1 VNLWLA
7 TLPFWSGFV
16 IFVGVGL
23 AISLVG
29 LLIVNAYFPQIDL
42 IANNLVGGFKFA
54 FLAQVYSALLAFVL
68 IEAGHRYATESAL
81 VSSEATTLLYL
92 DRAVAATAG
101 TQAEAFRRNLRVYAR
116 LVVSREWAAMAE
128 GDDSPDA
135 SQAFL
140 ALFSSYVA
148 IKPEEGGAEQANLS
162 LPSQLL
168 LNAMDKRVSRING
181 ASETLAPIIWAVTF
195 IGTAISIAFNWF
207 FGSRTLLTQLVMAA
221 LLSGSILAILFL
233 AMALSHPFVGDL
245 RISPTPFEALYAPSP

>member
-1 VNLWLA
+1 MNTWLA
-7 TLPFWSGFV
+7 TQPFWSGFI
-16 IFVGVGL
+16 IFVGSGL
-23 AISLVG
+23 AVSLIG

-68 IEAGHRYATESAL
+68 IEAGHRFATESAL

-92 DRAVAATAG
+92 DRAVAATADSE
-101 TQAEAFRRNLRVYAR
+101 QAAQFHTDIGNYAR
-116 LVVSREWAAMAE
+116 LVVDQEWATMAH
-128 GDDSPDA
+128 GDDSPEA
-135 SQAFL
+135 SKAFL

-148 IKPEEGGAEQANLS
+148 IRPKNDSEQANLS

-168 LNAMDKRVSRING
+168 LNAMDKRVSRLN
-181 ASETLAPIIWAVTF
+181 ASSETLTPVIWAVTF

-221 LLSGSILAILFL
+221 LLTGAILAMLFL
-233 AMALSHPFVGDL
+233 AMTLSHPFEGDL
-245 RISPTPFEALYAPSP
+245 QISPAPFEALYAP

>member
-1 VNLWLA
+1 VSGVTMLPAAGPRREYLA
-7 TLPFWSGFV
+7 RHPAFWSGFF

-23 AISLVG
+23 AMSLVG

-92 DRAVAATAG
+92 DRAVAATAAD
-101 TQAEAFRRNLRVYAR
+101 QAAAFRRNLRVYAR
-116 LVVSREWAAMAE
+116 LVVSREWATMAE
-128 GDDSPDA
+128 GDASPET

-148 IKPEEGGAEQANLS
+148 IKPEAR
-162 LPSQLL
+162 PS
-168 LNAMDKRVSRING
+168 RPTCRCP
-181 ASETLAPIIWAVTF
+181 ASCCSTRWT
-195 IGTAISIAFNWF
+195 
-207 FGSRTLLTQLVMAA
+207 
-221 LLSGSILAILFL
+221 SG
-233 AMALSHPFVGDL
+233 
-245 RISPTPFEALYAPSP
+245 

>member
-1 VNLWLA
+1 MNTWLA
-7 TLPFWSGFV
+7 TLPFWSGFI

-23 AISLVG
+23 AISLIG

-81 VSSEATTLLYL
+81 VNAEATTLLYL

-101 TQAEAFRRNLRVYAR
+101 EQAEAFRRNLRVYAR
-116 LVVSREWAAMAE
+116 LVVSREWATMAE
-128 GDDSPDA
+128 GDNSPDA

-140 ALFSSYVA
+140 SLFSSYVA
-148 IKPEEGGAEQANLS
+148 IKPEGEAEQANLS

-168 LNAMDKRVSRING
+168 LSAMDKRVSRING
-181 ASETLAPIIWAVTF
+181 SSETLTPIIWAVTF

-233 AMALSHPFVGDL
+233 AMTLSHPFVGDL
-245 RISPTPFEALYAPSP
+245 RISPAPFEALYTPSP

>member
-1 VNLWLA
+1 MNTWLA

-16 IFVGVGL
+16 VFVGVGL
-23 AISLVG
+23 ALSLLG

-68 IEAGHRYATESAL
+68 IEAGHRFATESAL
-81 VSSEATTLLYL
+81 VSAEANALRYL

-101 TQAEAFRRNLRVYAR
+101 DQAAAFRRDIRTYAR
-116 LVVSREWAAMAE
+116 LVVEKEWTTMAE
-128 GDDSPDA
+128 GDESPEA

-140 ALFSSYVA
+140 ALFTSFVA
-148 IKPEEGGAEQANLS
+148 IKPEGPAEQANLS

-168 LNAMDKRVSRING
+168 LTAMDKRVSRING
-181 ASETLAPIIWAVTF
+181 ASETLTPIIWAVTF

-207 FGSRTLLTQLVMAA
+207 FGSRTLLTQIVMAA

-233 AMALSHPFVGDL
+233 AMTLSHPFLGDL
-245 RISPTPFEALYAPSP
+245 RISTAPFEALYAP